1 MLGERLFKDNLERLV
16 DILKYIESY
25 SELSKRISEI
35 EEKSS
40 YDLFVKL
47 YGSNISLKNELE
59 QINSRYSKLYE
70 LAFEKS
76 EYVDQLYNI
85 RKLLNKP
92 EIKILMLLNRL
103 DSRFPQSSIEQV
115 LMVASNNK
123 YSKVDDI
130 YFDYNS
136 LIEVINKDKVN
147 KQILNDWL
155 AKKKK
160 KENNSDNSLIIDD
173 EAYWKKLKQY
183 YYNLRDKV
191 FLNPTLTD
199 IKDELTEQHI
209 ISASFKRTQLVEDLK
224 QVRTTCSV
232 GKKR

>member
-1 MLGERLFKDNLERLV
+1 ME
-16 DILKYIESY
+16 YIESY
-25 SELSKRISEI
+25 SELNKRISEI
-35 EEKSS
+35 EGKSS

-59 QINSRYSKLYE
+59 QINSRYIKLYE

-92 EIKILMLLNRL
+92 EIKMLKLLSIL
-103 DSRFPQSSIEQV
+103 DSRFPQSSIEQI
-115 LMVASNNK
+115 LMTASNKK
-123 YSKVDDI
+123 YAKIDDI

-155 AKKKK
+155 AKKK
-160 KENNSDNSLIIDD
+160 NIHSLNKYYEKRIKGINRIITLIQS
-173 EAYWKKLKQY
+173 AYLDGKQIEKM
-183 YYNLRDKV
+183 LMLLDKCSGSE
-191 FLNPTLTD
+191 LLLSYAKNPQ
-199 IKDELTEQHI
+199 I
-209 ISASFKRTQLVEDLK
+209 RTWI
-224 QVRTTCSV
+224 
-232 GKKR
+232 

>member
-1 MLGERLFKDNLERLV
+1 MLGERLSKDNLERSV
-16 DILKYIESY
+16 NILKYIESY

-76 EYVDQLYNI
+76 EYVEQLYNI

-92 EIKILMLLNRL
+92 EIKILMLLSRL
-103 DSRFPQSSIEQV
+103 DSSFSQSSIEQV

-136 LIEVINKDKVN
+136 LI
-147 KQILNDWL
+147 
-155 AKKKK
+155 
-160 KENNSDNSLIIDD
+160 
-173 EAYWKKLKQY
+173 
-183 YYNLRDKV
+183 
-191 FLNPTLTD
+191 
-199 IKDELTEQHI
+199 
-209 ISASFKRTQLVEDLK
+209 
-224 QVRTTCSV
+224 
-232 GKKR
+232 

>member
-1 MLGERLFKDNLERLV
+1 MLGERLSKDNLERSV

-76 EYVDQLYNI
+76 EYIEQLYNI

-92 EIKILMLLNRL
+92 EIKILMLLSRL
-103 DSRFPQSSIEQV
+103 DSSFSQSSIEQV

-173 EAYWKKLKQY
+173 EAYWKKLKQC

-209 ISASFKRTQLVEDLK
+209 ISVSFKRTQLVEDLK
-224 QVRTTCSV
+224 QVRTTYSV
-232 GKKR
+232 GKRR

>member
-1 MLGERLFKDNLERLV
+1 MLGERLSKDNLERSV

-59 QINSRYSKLYE
+59 QINSRYLKLYE

-76 EYVDQLYNI
+76 EYVEQLYNI

-92 EIKILMLLNRL
+92 EIKILMLLSRL

-130 YFDYNS
+130 CFDYNS

-160 KENNSDNSLIIDD
+160 KENNSLIIDD
-173 EAYWKKLKQY
+173 EAYWKRLKQY

-199 IKDELTEQHI
+199 IKDELKEQHI

-232 GKKR
+232 GKRR

>member
-1 MLGERLFKDNLERLV
+1 MQ
-16 DILKYIESY
+16 SY
-25 SELSKRISEI
+25 CELAV
-35 EEKSS
+35 EKS
-40 YDLFVKL
+40 DT
-47 YGSNISLKNELE
+47 LK
-59 QINSRYSKLYE
+59 
-70 LAFEKS
+70 
-76 EYVDQLYNI
+76 QLYDI
-85 RKLLNKP
+85 RKLLKEP
-92 EIKILMLLNRL
+92 LWRYLCCYSLL
-103 DSRFPQSSIEQV
+103 DSSLSQSSIEQV

-173 EAYWKKLKQY
+173 EAYWKRLKQY
-183 YYNLRDKV
+183 YYNLQDKV

-199 IKDELTEQHI
+199 IKVELTEQHI
-209 ISASFKRTQLVEDLK
+209 ISAPFKRTQLVEDLK
-224 QVRTTCSV
+224 QVRTTCFV
-232 GKKR
+232 GKRR

>member
-1 MLGERLFKDNLERLV
+1 M
-16 DILKYIESY
+16 
-25 SELSKRISEI
+25 
-35 EEKSS
+35 
-40 YDLFVKL
+40 
-47 YGSNISLKNELE
+47 
-59 QINSRYSKLYE
+59 KLYE

-76 EYVDQLYNI
+76 EYVEQLYNI

-123 YSKVDDI
+123 YSKVDAI

-136 LIEVINKDKVN
+136 LIELINKDKVN

-160 KENNSDNSLIIDD
+160 KETNSDNSLIIDD

-209 ISASFKRTQLVEDLK
+209 ISASFKRTKLVEDLK

-232 GKKR
+232 GKRR

>member
-1 MLGERLFKDNLERLV
+1 MLGERLSKDNLERSV

-59 QINSRYSKLYE
+59 QINSRYIKLYE

-76 EYVDQLYNI
+76 EYVEQLYNI

-92 EIKILMLLNRL
+92 EIKILMLLSRL
-103 DSRFPQSSIEQV
+103 DSSFSQSSIEQV

-123 YSKVDDI
+123 YSKVDAI

-136 LIEVINKDKVN
+136 LIELINKDKVN
-147 KQILNDWL
+147 KQVLNDWL

-160 KENNSDNSLIIDD
+160 KDNNSDNRSIIDA
-173 EAYWKKLKQY
+173 EAYWKNLKQY
-183 YYNLRDKV
+183 YYNLRDRI
-191 FLNPTLTD
+191 FLNPTLTN

-209 ISASFKRTQLVEDLK
+209 ISASFKRTQLIEDLK
-224 QVRTTCSV
+224 QVKTNCFT
-232 GKKR
+232 GKRW

>member
-1 MLGERLFKDNLERLV
+1 MLGERQFKDNLERSV
-16 DILKYIESY
+16 DIMKYIESY

-59 QINSRYSKLYE
+59 QINSRYLKLYE

-76 EYVDQLYNI
+76 EYVEQLYNI

-92 EIKILMLLNRL
+92 EIKILMLLSRL

-115 LMVASNNK
+115 LIVASNNK
-123 YSKVDDI
+123 YSKVDDV

-147 KQILNDWL
+147 KQILNDASSTLYCCSLSNSRIVFRSRSL
-155 AKKKK
+155 ASANILRCSGVSVYLADFGPLILHHSSNKS
-160 KENNSDNSLIIDD
+160 NSSYLCISIPLAR
-173 EAYWKKLKQY
+173 AYF
-183 YYNLRDKV
+183 N
-191 FLNPTLTD
+191 
-199 IKDELTEQHI
+199 
-209 ISASFKRTQLVEDLK
+209 A
-224 QVRTTCSV
+224 
-232 GKKR
+232 

>member
-1 MLGERLFKDNLERLV
+1 ME
-16 DILKYIESY
+16 YIESY

-47 YGSNISLKNELE
+47 YGSNISLKYELE
-59 QINSRYSKLYE
+59 QINSRYIKLYE

-92 EIKILMLLNRL
+92 EIKMLKLLSILDCRL
-103 DSRFPQSSIEQV
+103 PQSSIEQI
-115 LMVASNNK
+115 LMTASNKK
-123 YSKVDDI
+123 YTKIDDV
-130 YFDYNS
+130 YFEYNS
-136 LIEVINKDKVN
+136 FIEVINKDKVN
-147 KQILNDWL
+147 KQVLNDWL

-160 KENNSDNSLIIDD
+160 KDNNSDNRSIIDA
-173 EAYWKKLKQY
+173 ETYWKNLKQY
-183 YYNLRDKV
+183 YYNLRDRI
-191 FLNPTLTD
+191 FLNFTLTN

-209 ISASFKRTQLVEDLK
+209 ISASFKRTQLIEDLK
-224 QVRTTCSV
+224 
-232 GKKR
+232 

>member
-1 MLGERLFKDNLERLV
+1 MLGERLSKDNLERSV

-70 LAFEKS
+70 LTFEKS
-76 EYVDQLYNI
+76 EYVEQLYNI

-92 EIKILMLLNRL
+92 EIKILMLLSRL
-103 DSRFPQSSIEQV
+103 DSSFSQSSIEQV

-209 ISASFKRTQLVEDLK
+209 ISASLKRTQLVKDFK
-224 QVRTTCSV
+224 QVRTPCSV
-232 GKKR
+232 GKRR

>member
-1 MLGERLFKDNLERLV
+1 
-16 DILKYIESY
+16 
-25 SELSKRISEI
+25 
-35 EEKSS
+35 
-40 YDLFVKL
+40 
-47 YGSNISLKNELE
+47 
-59 QINSRYSKLYE
+59 
-70 LAFEKS
+70 
-76 EYVDQLYNI
+76 
-85 RKLLNKP
+85 
-92 EIKILMLLNRL
+92 
-103 DSRFPQSSIEQV
+103 
-115 LMVASNNK
+115 MVASINK
-123 YSKVDDI
+123 YSKADDI

-160 KENNSDNSLIIDD
+160 KENNSESLIIDD

-224 QVRTTCSV
+224 KVRTTCSV
-232 GKKR
+232 GKRR

>member
-1 MLGERLFKDNLERLV
+1 MLGERLFKDNQERLV
-16 DILKYIESY
+16 DILEYIESY
-25 SELSKRISEI
+25 SELSKRISEL

-59 QINSRYSKLYE
+59 QINSRYIKLYE

-76 EYVDQLYNI
+76 EYIDQLYNI
-85 RKLLNKP
+85 GKLLNKP
-92 EIKILMLLNRL
+92 EIKMLKLLSIL
-103 DSRFPQSSIEQV
+103 DCRFPQSSIEQI
-115 LMVASNNK
+115 LMTASNKK
-123 YSKVDDI
+123 YAKIDDV
-130 YFDYNS
+130 YFEYNS
-136 LIEVINKDKVN
+136 LIEVINKDNVN

-160 KENNSDNSLIIDD
+160 KENNSDNYLIIDD

-191 FLNPTLTD
+191 FLNPTLIE

-209 ISASFKRTQLVEDLK
+209 ISASYKRTQLVEDLK

-232 GKKR
+232 GKRR

>member
-1 MLGERLFKDNLERLV
+1 MLGERLSKDNLERSV
-16 DILKYIESY
+16 NILKYIESY

-76 EYVDQLYNI
+76 EYVEQLYNI

-92 EIKILMLLNRL
+92 EIKILMLLSRL
-103 DSRFPQSSIEQV
+103 DSSFSQSSIEQV

-136 LIEVINKDKVN
+136 LIEVINKDRMITK
-147 KQILNDWL
+147 
-155 AKKKK
+155 
-160 KENNSDNSLIIDD
+160 NNSSHPIYPYNIRERNALITWVNGFRLIIVPSTPSISF
-173 EAYWKKLKQY
+173 AGNRAVLKK
-183 YYNLRDKV
+183 N
-191 FLNPTLTD
+191 T
-199 IKDELTEQHI
+199 
-209 ISASFKRTQLVEDLK
+209 
-224 QVRTTCSV
+224 
-232 GKKR
+232 GKTMAFITVS

>member
-1 MLGERLFKDNLERLV
+1 MLGERLFKDNLERSV

-59 QINSRYSKLYE
+59 QINSRYIKLYE

-85 RKLLNKP
+85 RKLLNKS
-92 EIKILMLLNRL
+92 EIKMLKLLSIL
-103 DSRFPQSSIEQV
+103 DCRFPQSSVEQI
-115 LMVASNNK
+115 LMTASNKK
-123 YSKVDDI
+123 YEKIDDV
-130 YFDYNS
+130 YFEYNS

-147 KQILNDWL
+147 KQVLNDWL

-183 YYNLRDKV
+183 YYK
-191 FLNPTLTD
+191 
-199 IKDELTEQHI
+199 
-209 ISASFKRTQLVEDLK
+209 S
-224 QVRTTCSV
+224 
-232 GKKR
+232 